1 MTATNEPAA
10 TASAQAAP
18 PGGGRPILIV
28 PYMWIGDFV
37 RCHTVVQLINARHP
51 GRPVDMLSTPRT
63 LPLIDYMPGLRRGI
77 VSELPRGRLALA
89 RQRELASR
97 LRREDYGTVLVMPR
111 TWKSALAPFLAG
123 IPERTGFVGEGR
135 FILLN
140 DLRWGERKLERMI
153 DRKVALT
160 APPDAPL
167 PASYPLPRLIVP
179 AADVSAWRERRELAD
194 HRPVVAVCPA
204 TVGPGRRWPLDRYAA
219 LAGKLAAEGFGVWV
233 LGSADDRPLAT
244 RIAEMVGDAVRDLT
258 GPDLREA
265 VLALKAADAAVANDS
280 GLLHV
285 AAALGTPTI
294 GIFGPSRP
302 FLTGPL
308 NPLAA
313 AIEPAS
319 GPCPTCGR
327 LGCPRLDHRR
337 TDDIPVETVHE
348 AVRRVLDLVPRF
360 RSS

>member
-123 IPERTGFVGEGR
+123 IPERTGFVGEG
-135 FILLN
+135 
-140 DLRWGERKLERMI
+140 
-153 DRKVALT
+153 
-160 APPDAPL
+160 
-167 PASYPLPRLIVP
+167 
-179 AADVSAWRERRELAD
+179 
-194 HRPVVAVCPA
+194 
-204 TVGPGRRWPLDRYAA
+204 
-219 LAGKLAAEGFGVWV
+219 
-233 LGSADDRPLAT
+233 
-244 RIAEMVGDAVRDLT
+244 
-258 GPDLREA
+258 
-265 VLALKAADAAVANDS
+265 
-280 GLLHV
+280 
-285 AAALGTPTI
+285 
-294 GIFGPSRP
+294 
-302 FLTGPL
+302 
-308 NPLAA
+308 
-313 AIEPAS
+313 
-319 GPCPTCGR
+319 
-327 LGCPRLDHRR
+327 
-337 TDDIPVETVHE
+337 
-348 AVRRVLDLVPRF
+348 
-360 RSS
+360 